1 MFSESISHGL
11 GPFERDQWRKRRVTT
26 MDKPTVRIENWSVT
40 GSVLF
45 QDYRA
50 LEPGQRLT
58 GDVFGHSNLRNGFIC
73 TSAILSIDLTRGL
86 VETHNT
92 VYQLGAVNQDYERW
106 MTERGTPRAA

>member
-1 MFSESISHGL
+1 
-11 GPFERDQWRKRRVTT
+11 

-45 QDYRA
+45 QDYRD

-58 GDVFGHSNLRNGFIC
+58 GNVFGHTNLRNGFIC
-73 TSAILSIDLTRGL
+73 TSAILNIDLSRGL

-92 VYQLGAVNQDYERW
+92 IYQLGAINEDYERW
-106 MTERGTPRAA
+106 AIEHNKPRAA